1 MGNIDGCAE
10 QYIYASALWLMS
22 VMSQCYSVI
31 IDYGISAPGYVKDD
45 VDGINAIDKQYIY

>member
-22 VMSQCYSVI
+22 VMSQCYPVI